1 MLLGTSVEEQHQN
14 ISESI
19 LLVTG
24 TETEEYFEPSDTG
37 MSCFKKQTEKNIPL
51 FLKKTHIFFL
61 NCCKDF
67 LIYITVTNS
76 KAKLKISSF
85 FIIL

>member
-24 TETEEYFEPSDTG
+24 TETEEYFEPLDTG
-37 MSCFKKQTEKNIPL
+37 MSCFKKKKNKEKEVPL
-51 FLKKTHIFFL
+51 FLKNISFL
-61 NCCKDF
+61 SC
-67 LIYITVTNS
+67 
-76 KAKLKISSF
+76 
-85 FIIL
+85 

>member
-24 TETEEYFEPSDTG
+24 TETDEYFEPLDIG
-37 MSCFKKQTEKNIPL
+37 MSCLKKKIAHY
-51 FLKKTHIFFL
+51 FLKKHFIFFS
-61 NCCKDF
+61 C
-67 LIYITVTNS
+67 
-76 KAKLKISSF
+76 
-85 FIIL
+85 

>member
-24 TETEEYFEPSDTG
+24 TETDEYFEPLDIG
-37 MSCFKKQTEKNIPL
+37 MSCLKKKDSPL
-51 FLKKTHIFFL
+51 FLKKTFHIFFL
-61 NCCKDF
+61 
-67 LIYITVTNS
+67 LIAARI
-76 KAKLKISSF
+76 LSST
-85 FIIL
+85 